1 VYFVNL
7 KRLFF
12 SGFALQKIFADD
24 MSCRAMRAT
33 IALGE
38 IVEESSETIFPTCLL
53 LTPSNL
59 LDIKS
64 SELLNV
70 RCVHDV
76 DSSTGYVVNADA
88 LYSESGKEIL

>member
-24 MSCRAMRAT
+24 MSCRAMQAT

-38 IVEESSETIFPTCLL
+38 IVEEASDTVFPTYLL
-53 LTPSNL
+53 LTPGHL

-64 SELLNV
+64 TELLHV
-70 RCVHDV
+70 RCAHDV